1 MQSKM
6 QANDDDWKEY
16 YEDNVGELMRHSF
29 FRVVLDEGHKI
40 RNKSSQSA
48 FTSSSLACCS
58 PLTRQLLQLRGRA
71 STLGASTGGC

>member
-1 MQSKM
+1 
-6 QANDDDWKEY
+6 
-16 YEDNVGELMRHSF
+16 MRHSF